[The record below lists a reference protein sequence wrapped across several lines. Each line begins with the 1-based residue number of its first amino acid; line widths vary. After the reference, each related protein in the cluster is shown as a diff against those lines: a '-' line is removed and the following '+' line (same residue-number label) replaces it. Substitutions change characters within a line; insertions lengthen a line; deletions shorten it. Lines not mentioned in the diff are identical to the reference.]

1 MFLLDP
7 NECARAWDDVQGVV
21 HGMIERDG
29 GKLLLTQRLD
39 DMKLAYEVAGHKRG
53 TYYLVH
59 MEAPGDAIATIR
71 ARAALTEVVL
81 RLMIVID
88 EDGVTE
94 ISPTMLQMSRS
105 EGPFQ
110 RRDGG
115 MRRGGGRDRDRRY
128 EGGHGDRDR
137 RHEGGPPDRGPRRHE
152 RESAPDDKAAPAK
165 AEPAQA
171 KPAQDE
177 A

>member
-71 ARAALTEVVL
+71 GRAALTEVVL
-81 RLMIVID
+81 RLMILID
-88 EDGVTE
+88 EDGVVE
-94 ISPTMLQMSRS
+94 INPALLQMSRS
-105 EGPFQ
+105 EGPFS

-115 MRRGGGRDRDRRY
+115 MRGGPPRGRDHRYDGPGDRDRDR
-128 EGGHGDRDR
+128 
-137 RHEGGPPDRGPRRHE
+137 GPRHRD
-152 RESAPDDKAAPAK
+152 RESAPNDKAAAPAA
-165 AEPAQA
+165 AESAQPT
-171 KPAQDE
+171 PAQDE

>member
-71 ARAALTEVVL
+71 GRAALTEVVL

-88 EDGVTE
+88 EDGVVE
-94 ISPTMLQMSRS
+94 INPALLQMSRS
-105 EGPFQ
+105 EGPFS

-115 MRRGGGRDRDRRY
+115 MRGGPPRGRDHRYDGPGDRDRDR
-128 EGGHGDRDR
+128 
-137 RHEGGPPDRGPRRHE
+137 GPRHRD
-152 RESAPDDKAAPAK
+152 RESAPNDKAAAPAA
-165 AEPAQA
+165 AESAQPT
-171 KPAQDE
+171 PAQDE